1 MSDSQT
7 LRDRLDRLADH
18 GERPAVLAFGEDG
31 DARTLSFRELSD
43 GTRRLAAGLIASGV
57 GRGDT
62 VAICAPNSAGWI
74 IAALGIIRAGAVV
87 APLDMRLDSRTLADE
102 IRRSGSRLIF
112 TSAKLRDVVAEAG
125 GGDGVPRIVLLDGDG
140 SSADGRSWT
149 GLPAADTGEPPVPAP
164 NDGAALFFTSGT
176 TGSPK
181 AVPLTHRNLLS
192 NVDGLLEAGLI
203 SGRERALLPLPLH
216 HVYPFTVGMLAPLL
230 GGATVVLPA
239 GIAGPDIQ
247 HALRDGGAT
256 AVIGIPRLLEAL
268 LAAIQRRVASGGRI
282 AEAVFGALLGLS
294 VRLRRRLGWRAGRVL
309 FGPLR
314 RAAAPQLRLFAS
326 GGAPLDPEV
335 AWALEGLGWE
345 VLSGYGL
352 TETSPIIS
360 FNRRGAN
367 RIGTVGQPLAGFEIR
382 IDRPDETGLGEIL
395 VRGPGLFAGY
405 KDDPEA
411 TSEAFAEGGW
421 FRTKDLG
428 AVEDG
433 FLRIGAR
440 ANETIV
446 LGAGKKVFPE
456 EVEAVL
462 LKSPLLH
469 EVAVLGRDGRLVAL
483 VVPDAAALRAQG
495 SADAGQAD
503 AGEAIGAELRRLG
516 RDLPPHQR
524 VGDFAVT
531 RNPLPRTTLRKL
543 RRHLLPEI
551 YAQAKSGVG
560 RGQAAEELSAA
571 DRALLEADT
580 ARRAW
585 DWLKRRYPDKP
596 VTMDAELQSD
606 LGIDSL
612 DLTALTLEL
621 QDEVGVRLGESSL
634 SRVVTLRDL
643 LEEILAAEQ
652 GGEEPAGT
660 GPTPEQLRWL
670 DPPGAMIQLLGAALF
685 GLNWLLLRLL
695 FRLRV
700 EGADRAPVRGPC
712 ILAPNHASFLD
723 GFALAGALRLSQ
735 ARETYWAGFTAF
747 LFRTAP
753 QRLFSR
759 IIHALPI
766 DPARAPVSSLA
777 LGEEA
782 VRRGRILVWF
792 PEGARTRTGALQ
804 KLMPG
809 IGRIVAATGVPVV
822 PVHIAGTFEAWPIDR
837 KYPRLRP
844 VRVRFGEALTPEQLA
859 IGAGEEED
867 SAAAD
872 RVTAALQERLA
883 QLAAEDG
890 AAARPG

>member
-18 GERPAVLAFGEDG
+18 NERPAVLAFGEDG
-31 DARTLSFRELSD
+31 GARTLSFRELSD
-43 GTRRLAAGLIASGV
+43 GTRRLCAGLIASGV

-112 TSAKLRDVVAEAG
+112 TSAKLRDVLAEAG
-125 GGDGVPRIVLLDGDG
+125 GGDGGPRIVLLDGDG
-140 SSADGRSWT
+140 SSGDGRSWT

-495 SADAGQAD
+495 SADAGQ
-503 AGEAIGAELRRLG
+503 GEAIGAELRRLG

-551 YAQAKSGVG
+551 YAQAKSGVA

-612 DLTALTLEL
+612 DLTTLTLEL

-670 DPPGAMIQLLGAALF
+670 DPPDAMIQLLGAALF

-792 PEGARTRTGALQ
+792 PEGARSRTGGLQ

-867 SAAAD
+867 SAAAE
-872 RVTAALQERLA
+872 RITAALQERLA

-890 AAARPG
+890 AAAGPG

>member
-18 GERPAVLAFGEDG
+18 NERPAVLAFGEDG
-31 DARTLSFRELSD
+31 GARTLSFRELSD
-43 GTRRLAAGLIASGV
+43 GTRRLCAGLIASGV

-112 TSAKLRDVVAEAG
+112 TSAKLRDVLAEAG
-125 GGDGVPRIVLLDGDG
+125 GGDGGPRIVLLDGDG
-140 SSADGRSWT
+140 SSGDGRSWT

-495 SADAGQAD
+495 SADAGQ
-503 AGEAIGAELRRLG
+503 GEAIGAELRRLG

-551 YAQAKSGVG
+551 YAQAKSGVA

-612 DLTALTLEL
+612 DLTTLTLEL

-670 DPPGAMIQLLGAALF
+670 DPPDAMIQLLGAALF

-867 SAAAD
+867 SAAAE
-872 RVTAALQERLA
+872 RITAALQERLA

-890 AAARPG
+890 AAAGPG